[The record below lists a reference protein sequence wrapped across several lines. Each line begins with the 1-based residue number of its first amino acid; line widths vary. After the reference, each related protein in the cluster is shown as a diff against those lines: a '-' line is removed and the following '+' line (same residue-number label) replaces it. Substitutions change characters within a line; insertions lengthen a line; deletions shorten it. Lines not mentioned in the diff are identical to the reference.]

1 MLINQI
7 LVNWKNLPT
16 NSSHLKSKADKLDV
30 NKLVPAPIDLSKLID
45 VVKNNI
51 VKIDV
56 YIANIKNIADNISA
70 ITNLATDASLSGKI
84 N

>member
-1 MLINQI
+1 MLINPI
-7 LVNWKNLPT
+7 LINWKNVPT
-16 NSSHLKSKADKLDV
+16 NSSHLKSKVDKLDV
-30 NKLVPAPIDLSKLID
+30 NKLVPAPIDLNKLID
-45 VVKNNI
+45 VVKNDF

-56 YIANIKNIADNISA
+56 YVAKIKNIADNIST

>member
-7 LVNWKNLPT
+7 LINWKNVRSYLS
-16 NSSHLKSKADKLDV
+16 NLKSKADKLDV
-30 NKLVPAPIDLSKLID
+30 DKLVPAPVDLSKLID
-45 VVKNNI
+45 VIK
-51 VKIDV
+51 KWYCEKDV

-70 ITNLATDASLSGKI
+70 ITNLATDASFSGKI

>member
-1 MLINQI
+1 M
-7 LVNWKNLPT
+7 
-16 NSSHLKSKADKLDV
+16 KSKVDKLDV
-30 NKLVPAPIDLSKLID
+30 NKLVPAPIDLNKLID

-51 VKIDV
+51 VKIGV
-56 YIANIKNIADNISA
+56 YIANIKYIADNISA

>member
-1 MLINQI
+1 M
-7 LVNWKNLPT
+7 
-16 NSSHLKSKADKLDV
+16 KSKVDKLDV
-30 NKLVPAPIDLSKLID
+30 NKLVPTPIDLNKLID

-51 VKIDV
+51 VKIGV
-56 YIANIKNIADNISA
+56 YIANIKYIADNISV

>member
-1 MLINQI
+1 MLINPI
-7 LVNWKNLPT
+7 LINWKNVPT
-16 NSSHLKSKADKLDV
+16 NSSHLKSKVDKLDV
-30 NKLVPAPIDLSKLID
+30 NKLVPALIDLNKLID
-45 VVKNNI
+45 VVKNDF

-56 YIANIKNIADNISA
+56 YVAKIKNIADNIST

>member
-1 MLINQI
+1 MLIYQI
-7 LVNWKNLPT
+7 LINWKNVPT
-16 NSSHLKSKADKLDV
+16 NSSPLKSKVDKLDV
-30 NKLVPAPIDLSKLID
+30 NKLVPAPIDLNKLID

-51 VKIDV
+51 VKKGV
-56 YIANIKNIADNISA
+56 YIANIKYIADNISA

>member
-1 MLINQI
+1 M
-7 LVNWKNLPT
+7 
-16 NSSHLKSKADKLDV
+16 KSKVDKLDV
-30 NKLVPAPIDLSKLID
+30 NKLVPTPIDLNKLID

-51 VKIDV
+51 VKIGV
-56 YIANIKNIADNISA
+56 YIANIKYIADNISA

>member
-1 MLINQI
+1 MKIK
-7 LVNWKNLPT
+7 V
-16 NSSHLKSKADKLDV
+16 DKLDV
-30 NKLVPAPIDLSKLID
+30 NKLLPAPIDLNKLIN

-51 VKIDV
+51 VKIGV
-56 YIANIKNIADNISA
+56 YIANIKYIADNISA